1 MHGLALRVLGKGN
14 LGVAVVTG
22 TNVAGNER
30 ALVQSALR
38 DQKGEGGKAAGTGDN
53 LIFVDAF
60 RLPDGEVLDQA
71 VRLDAVS
78 QFPDIDGGI
87 EAPNVG
93 RAWNK
98 ARQGNFLDV
107 R

>member
-22 TNVAGNER
+22 TNVAGNEC

-38 DQKGEGGKAAGTGDN
+38 DQKGERGKAAGTGDN
-53 LIFVDAF
+53 LIFVSAL

-71 VRLDAVS
+71 MRLDAVG

-93 RAWNK
+93 GAWNK
-98 ARQGNFLDV
+98 AGKRNFLGV